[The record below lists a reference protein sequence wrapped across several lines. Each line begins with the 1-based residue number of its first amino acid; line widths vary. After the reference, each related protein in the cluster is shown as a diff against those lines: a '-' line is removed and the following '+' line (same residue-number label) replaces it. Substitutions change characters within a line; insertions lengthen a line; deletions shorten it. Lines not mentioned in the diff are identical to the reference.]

1 MPSGSP
7 TQPFFFNNQ
16 EAFMSPE
23 QRPHLNSQHQPE
35 TVSTADRQTFEDP
48 DGGLPLDSPLV
59 QARAQQQ
66 RGRAARLHPGQA
78 EQDSS
83 DHA

>member
-7 TQPFFFNNQ
+7 TQRFFFNDQ
-16 EAFMSPE
+16 EAFMTPE
-23 QRPHLNSQHQPE
+23 QRPHLDSQHQPE
-35 TVSTADRQTFEDP
+35 TVSTANRQTFEDP

-59 QARAQQQ
+59 QARTGQQ
-66 RGRAARLHPGQA
+66 RGRPARLRPAPA

-83 DHA
+83 DDV